1 MNSGFQSQIK
11 QLGGL
16 GYSVNQVLHVGKI
29 DEAMAR
35 FYKLTFSSTI
45 VKDYFQA
52 FGGPREI
59 KDIHNYASDDARL
72 HCDEI
77 NRMAVVFLHS
87 MVEEITRSFVFS
99 TATEDPQIL
108 VQWFLARQ
116 EISTSVLQAVLQQS
130 NTEEDIMSSIA
141 MSKLSVTTEAAL
153 AQKISARLAATLQR
167 TSIQGIGDINRMLSI
182 CNLTIDS
189 YILKKSEPVIAQV
202 CLRRNLIVHNM
213 DERDGEV
220 LSVDTETID
229 EWADHVRDFLMVLI
243 CRSVKI
249 ERAMPMDEQSIN
261 ESSGA

>member
-1 MNSGFQSQIK
+1 MNSGFLSQIK

-16 GYSVNQVLHVGKI
+16 GYSANQLFHVGKV
-29 DEAMAR
+29 DESMAR

-52 FGGPREI
+52 LGGPREI
-59 KDIHNYASDDARL
+59 KDVSNYASDDARF

-99 TATEDPQIL
+99 NAASDPKIL
-108 VQWFLARQ
+108 VQWFLSRQ
-116 EISTSVLQAVLQQS
+116 EIPASVLQAALQQA
-130 NTEEDIMSSIA
+130 NTEEDIMSRIA
-141 MSKLSVTTEAAL
+141 MSKLAVNTEAAL
-153 AQKISARLAATLQR
+153 VQKIASRLAATLQR
-167 TSIQGIGDINRMLSI
+167 TSIQGIADIKQMLSI
-182 CNLTIDS
+182 CSLAIDD

-220 LSVDTETID
+220 LSVDVETID
-229 EWADHVRDFLMVLI
+229 EWADRIRDFLMILI
-243 CRSVKI
+243 CRSVKV
-249 ERAMPMDEQSIN
+249 EKAKPMDEQ
-261 ESSGA
+261 

>member
-1 MNSGFQSQIK
+1 MNSGFLSQTK

-16 GYSVNQVLHVGKI
+16 GYSANQLYHLGKL

-45 VKDYFQA
+45 VKEYFQA
-52 FGGPREI
+52 LDGPRKI
-59 KDIHNYASDDARL
+59 KDISIYDSDDARL

-87 MVEEITRSFVFS
+87 MIEEITRSFVFR
-99 TATEDPQIL
+99 TAAADSRIL

-116 EISTSVLQAVLQQS
+116 EIPASVLQEVLQKA
-130 NTEEDIMSSIA
+130 NDEVDLMSGIA
-141 MSKLSVTTEAAL
+141 MSKLAVDTEAAL
-153 AQKISARLAATLQR
+153 VQKISSRLAATLQR
-167 TSIQGIGDINRMLSI
+167 KSIQGTGDIKQMLSI
-182 CNLTIDS
+182 CSLVIDD
-189 YILKKSEPVIAQV
+189 YILKKSEPVIAQI

-220 LSVDTETID
+220 LSVDVETID
-229 EWADHVRDFLMVLI
+229 EWADRIRDFLMILI

-249 ERAMPMDEQSIN
+249 ERAT
-261 ESSGA
+261 